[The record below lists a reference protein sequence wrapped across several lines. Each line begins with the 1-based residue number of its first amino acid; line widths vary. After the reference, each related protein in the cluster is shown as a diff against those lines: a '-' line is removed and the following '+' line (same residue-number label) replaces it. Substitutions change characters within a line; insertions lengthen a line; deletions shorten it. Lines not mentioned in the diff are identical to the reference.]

1 MLAGRTS
8 IIIAHRQSSV
18 MLCDRAA
25 LMENGKIIE
34 IGAPKNLEKSSA
46 AFKELFALRAGRS
59 ADAELLAHAA
69 GEVSGDD

>member
-25 LMENGKIIE
+25 IMEHGQIVE
-34 IGAPKNLEKSSA
+34 IGDPKQLEKSSA
-46 AFKELFALRAGRS
+46 AFKELFALQADRS
-59 ADAELLAHAA
+59 ANAELPAHATR
-69 GEVSGDD
+69 EVSPGA